1 MRLPAATI
9 PLLLLL
15 LAAACAADSSPRALP
30 AATAVETVFVSESF
44 VDDEIDSLAVWLG
57 AAGETWL
64 IATAKRPHRLLVFD
78 ARNGR
83 RLQEVGGY
91 GDARGRFHRPNGIA
105 IAGDLLLV
113 AERDNRRVQVMT
125 LPGFESL
132 GWFGDDVLRSPYG
145 LWVTQVDEHR
155 FRVFVTDSYMDV
167 GIVVPAES
175 RLDRRVREWILSRS
189 AEGFQA
195 QLVNTFGPTR
205 APGALR
211 VVESIWGD
219 VALGILLIAEED
231 MSRHG
236 REVGLK
242 VFDLDGAFQERIVGV
257 EHFASQPEGIA
268 LWQCADGSGY
278 WLASDQSLSD
288 QRFLV
293 FDRRSF
299 EYLGAFRNE
308 GVSNTDGIWLQ
319 QEAIEGF
326 PYGALYVVND
336 DHAVAAFDWRS
347 IASALG
353 LADDCGLERR
363 PPTSPTETAE

>member
-1 MRLPAATI
+1 MRLPAATL
-9 PLLLLL
+9 PLLLMLL
-15 LAAACAADSSPRALP
+15 LVTACATLPPPRATP
-30 AATAVETVFVSESF
+30 DATAVEVAFVSESF
-44 VDDEIDSLAVWLG
+44 PEDEIDSLAVWKG
-57 AAGETWL
+57 AAGERWL
-64 IATAKRPHRLLVFD
+64 IATSKRANRLLVFD
-78 ARNGR
+78 ARDGR
-83 RLQEVGGY
+83 RLRRVGRY

-125 LPGFESL
+125 LPDFRSL
-132 GWFGDDVLRSPYG
+132 GWFGDEVLRSPYG
-145 LWVTQVDEHR
+145 LWVMPVDEHR

-175 RLDRRVREWILSRS
+175 RLDRRVREWSLSHT
-189 AEGFQA
+189 AEGVRA
-195 QLVNTFGPTR
+195 ELAHTFGPTR

-211 VVESIWGD
+211 IVESIWGD
-219 VALGILLIAEED
+219 AARGILLIAEED

-242 VFDLDGAFQERIVGV
+242 VFGLDGAFQKRIVGV
-257 EHFASQPEGIA
+257 EHFAGQPEGIA
-268 LWQCADGSGY
+268 LWQCADGTGY
-278 WLASDQSLSD
+278 WLASDQSSTG

-293 FDRRSF
+293 FDRPSF
-299 EYLGAFRNE
+299 DFLGAFHNE
-308 GVSNTDGIWLQ
+308 GISNTDGIWLQ

-336 DHAVAAFDWRS
+336 DQAVAAFDWRS

-353 LADDCGLERR
+353 LAEQCGSDVSAAGR
-363 PPTSPTETAE
+363 